1 MYSKTLPTATSK
13 GGGTSESWAAR
24 GGARVLFMCTA
35 HMPQHRRGNP
45 GFAGPAGSAPTGSP
59 VNPASPSGKA
69 FGCCSARQNVP
80 LLILHGLPWVW
91 GEMLSLAV
99 CKCRHPTLAC
109 ASLVASRLSHGSH
122 TTALISYPPPCLLLF
137 LCSCLRHSTLT
148 ALRTL

>member
-1 MYSKTLPTATSK
+1 MPLPPPK
-13 GGGTSESWAAR
+13 GGETNESWAAR
-24 GGARVLFMCTA
+24 GSARVLFMCTA

-45 GFAGPAGSAPTGSP
+45 CFAGPAGSAPAGSP

-80 LLILHGLPWVW
+80 LLILHGLPRVW

-109 ASLVASRLSHGSH
+109 ASLEASKLSHGSH

-137 LCSCLRHSTLT
+137 LCSYLRHSAMA